1 MFEKEKIYLDLSRL
15 AYYSNWQ
22 TPKHYK
28 ETSRFNTHFFISKV
42 SIEESQNLSED
53 GKETLQI
60 DWLQPKI
67 ALDLY
72 KNDKINLLPPQ
83 FCTLLELCNLS
94 YDQFDF
100 MHYFVEPIMPDP
112 ISGQV
117 GLIMTIPGDH
127 LHYTATT
134 TEINDKRI
142 NRIGSDDN
150 GKIMLHQNG
159 WRRIQPTPK
168 L

>member
-1 MFEKEKIYLDLSRL
+1 MFEKEKVYPDLSRL
-15 AYYSNWQ
+15 VYYSNWQ

-42 SIEESQNLSED
+42 SFEESQNLSQD
-53 GKETLQI
+53 GTETIQLN
-60 DWLQPKI
+60 WLAPKI

-83 FCTLLELCNLS
+83 FCTLLELCNLN
-94 YDQFDF
+94 YDEFEIMD
-100 MHYFVEPIMPDP
+100 YFVEPIMPD
-112 ISGQV
+112 IIFGQA
-117 GLIMTIPGDH
+117 GLMTIPGDY

-134 TEINDKRI
+134 AEINDKRI
-142 NRIGSDDN
+142 NRIGEDAN

-159 WRRIQPTPK
+159 WRRLQPTAK